1 MVVFFAGTSVKG
13 CLPLTRDSLLLF
25 PILSF
30 FQFVSITDSIHVD
43 YYLLNGEEAPQQG
56 ELAQMVEHSLHMR
69 EVLGSIHRF
78 SNL

>member
-1 MVVFFAGTSVKG
+1 MHISKG
-13 CLPLTRDSLLLF
+13 CLLLTRISLLQF

-43 YYLLNGEEAPQQG
+43 YYLLNGEQVPQEG
-56 ELAQMVEHSLHMR
+56 ELAQMVEHSFRMR